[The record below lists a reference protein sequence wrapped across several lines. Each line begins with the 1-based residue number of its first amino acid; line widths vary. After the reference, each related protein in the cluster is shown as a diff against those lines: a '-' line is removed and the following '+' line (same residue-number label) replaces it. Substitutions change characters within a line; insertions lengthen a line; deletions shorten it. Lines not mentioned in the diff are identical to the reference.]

1 MGLSTLLLICSHPA
15 GQARQAHSNQEY
27 PHENRRFHSLARQV
41 QAWLRSDL
49 LSIRQERSTLGVF
62 YGAQSAPL
70 SSAAGLAAEKLFYA
84 AHALL
89 KNNAE
94 YLFDR
99 WSIADVDLALM
110 LNRLIVGGDPVPSSL
125 VEYAQRQWARP
136 SVQAWVNLRRPPLQ
150 V

>member
-1 MGLSTLLLICSHPA
+1 
-15 GQARQAHSNQEY
+15 
-27 PHENRRFHSLARQV
+27 
-41 QAWLRSDL
+41 
-49 LSIRQERSTLGVF
+49 VF

-89 KNNAE
+89 KNNAA
-94 YLFDR
+94 YLFDH

-110 LNRLIVGGDPVPSSL
+110 LNRLIVGGDLVPSSL

-136 SVQAWVNLRRPPLQ
+136 SVQAWVNLQRPPLQ